1 MPDGDSIM
9 TSTKK
14 SLLITGCSTGIGYH
28 AARIL
33 KDRGWRVF
41 ATARRQDD
49 VERLQGE
56 GLESFLLDLDH
67 SDSIHRALDQVLS
80 LTQGRLDAL
89 FNNGAYGQPGAM
101 EDLSRE
107 ALRQQF
113 ETNLFGTHELTRL
126 VLPIMRHQ
134 GGGRVV
140 QNSSILG
147 FVALPYR
154 GAYVATKFALEGMTQ
169 AMRLEMRGSGIY
181 FSLIEPGSITTP
193 FRNNARAAFL
203 KNVQVA
209 TSFHREN
216 YGRWLQEGEKN
227 VSEEL
232 FSLPPE
238 AVVDKVIHALES
250 PRPRLRYGVTVTTHV
265 AAVLRR
271 IVTFRMLDRLLARG

>member
-1 MPDGDSIM
+1 MANAIM

-14 SLLITGCSTGIGYH
+14 NLLITGCSSGIGYH

-41 ATARRQDD
+41 ATARRHDD
-49 VERLQGE
+49 VERLRGE
-56 GLESFLLDLDH
+56 GLESFLLDLDQ
-67 SDSIHRALDQVLS
+67 SDSIHMALDHILS

-126 VLPIMRHQ
+126 VLPIMRRQ

-154 GAYVATKFALEGMTQ
+154 GAYVASKFALEGMTQ
-169 AMRLEMRGSGIY
+169 AMRMEMQGTGIH
-181 FSLIEPGSITTP
+181 FSLIEPGSINTP
-193 FRNNARAAFL
+193 FRKNARTAFL
-203 KNVQVA
+203 KNIPVA
-209 TSFHREN
+209 TSCHREN

-227 VSEEL
+227 LSEGL

-250 PRPRLRYGVTVTTHV
+250 SRPRLRYGVTVTTHV

-271 IVTFRMLDRLLARG
+271 VLPFRMLDYLLARG